1 VRSRRV
7 DSPEEDQTFPELSRA
22 GLTMVE
28 YAVLLAQ
35 SSSDIISMTANDVLS
50 WTRLNWVSIGIAA
63 LGLISFRMAFRAFT
77 GR

>member
-1 VRSRRV
+1 
-7 DSPEEDQTFPELSRA
+7 
-22 GLTMVE
+22 MVE

-50 WTRLNWVSIGIAA
+50 WTRLNWVGIGIAA
-63 LGLISFRMAFRAFT
+63 LGLISLRMAFRAFT